1 MLKLPVISCNG
12 REYFHSL
19 LGSGDVLFDYKIV
32 AEFLNIINI
41 YVAGSLV
48 LLNNGD
54 IGMVTEIK
62 GKPIGR
68 PIVKL
73 LYDKEWRNLNGQEV
87 DLSRNHLF
95 FIKKVID

>member
-1 MLKLPVISCNG
+1 
-12 REYFHSL
+12 
-19 LGSGDVLFDYKIV
+19 
-32 AEFLNIINI
+32 
-41 YVAGSLV
+41 
-48 LLNNGD
+48 
-54 IGMVTEIK
+54 MVTEIK